1 LLQIR
6 SMRATD
12 FRAILRLTDQ
22 EHWGFGT
29 RDLWRMLRLAPKG
42 CLVTAEHGRPIGLTT
57 TITYGR
63 YLGWIGNVVVQRR
76 YRGAGVG
83 TKLVESAVRHLR
95 RKVKSIGLNSYPEN
109 RSMYER
115 LNFNAIESF
124 VRLSTSRRIGK
135 KTGEKRSAP
144 FSQILELDRR
154 VTGVDRGRLLR
165 ALHGEFR
172 RNWAWTLNGSRVSG
186 YSLVKEY
193 RDSSEIGPLVCE
205 EMSLSTVTTLLQASM
220 ALAGRQ
226 PLELSVPESN
236 QTALEAASLLGF
248 RVERKG
254 LVMCLADLDKVYISP
269 AIAALG
275 FLDKG

>member
-29 RDLWRMLRLAPKG
+29 RDLRRMLRLAPKG
-42 CLVTAEHGRPIGLTT
+42 CLVAAEHGRPIGLTT
-57 TITYGR
+57 AITYGKN
-63 YLGWIGNVVVQRR
+63 LGWIGNVLVQRR
-76 YRGAGVG
+76 HRGAGVG
-83 TKLVESAVRHLR
+83 TKLVESAVGHLR
-95 RKVKSIGLNSYPEN
+95 REVRSIGLNSYPEEK
-109 RSMYER
+109 SMYER

-124 VRLSTSRRIGK
+124 VRLSTSRPIGK
-135 KTGEKRSAP
+135 KTSEKRDAP

-154 VTGVDRGRLLR
+154 LSGVDRSRLLR
-165 ALHGEFR
+165 VLHSEFR
-172 RNWAWTLNGSRVSG
+172 RNWAWILNGSRVSG

-193 RDSSEIGPLVCE
+193 RDSSEIGPIVCE
-205 EMSLSTVTTLLQASM
+205 EMSLSTVSTLLQSSM
-220 ALAGRQ
+220 VLAGRQ

-236 QTALEAASLLGF
+236 RTALEAASLLGF
-248 RVERKG
+248 RVEREG

-269 AIAALG
+269 AIAAFG